1 MPKILRSQSTS
12 TRKAMPP
19 ARYTRQ
25 TNKPRGAHV
34 RKEAAMKQHRFWA
47 YAMVVC
53 AVMAIYTGKK
63 RA

>member
-1 MPKILRSQSTS
+1 
-12 TRKAMPP
+12 MPP

-63 RA
+63 HA